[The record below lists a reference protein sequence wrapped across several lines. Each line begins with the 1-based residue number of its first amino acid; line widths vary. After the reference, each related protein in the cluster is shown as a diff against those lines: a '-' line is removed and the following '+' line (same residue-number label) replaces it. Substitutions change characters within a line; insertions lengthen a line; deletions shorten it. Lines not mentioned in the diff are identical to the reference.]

1 MRRRL
6 RLAQLLKY
14 RKSIEDQR
22 QTALA
27 LIKEKRYREE
37 EKLFHTRE
45 AQRAYQRELQ
55 DTQSEASFHLSYLN
69 SLSQDTFSQKRMIQ
83 DLQGQI
89 LKATDDLVEASKSR
103 KTIEK
108 LRDREIERHKQYLL
122 KQERKYLDEL
132 AADRFIRLNSK
143 SDK

>member
-22 QTALA
+22 QIALA

-45 AQRAYQRELQ
+45 AQRSYQKELQ
-55 DTQSEASFHLSYLN
+55 NTHGEASLYLPYLN
-69 SLSQDTFSQKRMIQ
+69 SLSQNAFSQKRMLQ
-83 DLQGQI
+83 DLQGQV
-89 LKATDDLVEASKSR
+89 LEATDELVEASKSR
-103 KTIEK
+103 KTVEK
-108 LRDREIERHKQYLL
+108 LRDRERERYKQYLL
-122 KQERKYLDEL
+122 EQERKYLDEL

-143 SDK
+143 SDE